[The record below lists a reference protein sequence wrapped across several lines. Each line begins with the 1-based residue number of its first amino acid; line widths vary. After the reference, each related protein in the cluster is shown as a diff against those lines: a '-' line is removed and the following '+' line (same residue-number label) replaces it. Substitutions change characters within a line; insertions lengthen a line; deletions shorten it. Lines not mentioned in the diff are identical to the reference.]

1 LFSEFEESV
10 FSRDSETEILMIS
23 SVQIPL
29 FEQYY
34 SIQPERIHLLSPGIA
49 RDRIAPAN
57 RNDIRA
63 DFRREMK
70 LGEDEILLLMIGSG
84 FITKGLDRILIAM
97 SALPQS
103 LLDRARLIVIGQ
115 DNPAAFRRMALKL
128 GLSGRVSIL
137 KGRDDVPHFLMGADL
152 LVHPAYVENTG
163 TVLLEAIVAGLP
175 VIATDI
181 CGYAPY
187 VEKADAGRLIPSP
200 FQQETFNVM
209 LEGMINKLG
218 ESDWSANGIAFAAVA
233 DIYDMPQRAADYICS
248 E

>member
-1 LFSEFEESV
+1 
-10 FSRDSETEILMIS
+10 LMIS
-23 SVQIPL
+23 SVQVPL

-34 SIQPERIHLLSPGIA
+34 STKSERIHLLAPGIT

-57 RNDIRA
+57 RDDLRA

-70 LGEDEILLLMIGSG
+70 LGDDEVLLLMIGSG

-103 LLDRARLIVIGQ
+103 LLDRVKLIVIGQ
-115 DNPAAFRRMALKL
+115 DNPEAFSRMALKL
-128 GLSGRVSIL
+128 GLSDRVSIL
-137 KGRDDVPHFLMGADL
+137 KGRDDVPRFLMGADL
-152 LVHPAYVENTG
+152 LVHPAYIENTG

-187 VEKADAGRLIPSP
+187 VEKANAGQLIPSP
-200 FQQETFNVM
+200 FQQKTFNA
-209 LEGMINKLG
+209 LLGGMINKLG
-218 ESDWSANGIAFAAVA
+218 ESDWSANGMAFAAVA
-233 DIYDMPQRAADYICS
+233 DIYDMPQRAADYICAK
-248 E
+248 